1 MCLSFD
7 VFSCCK
13 GNTTFSF
20 TQESDETQ
28 ILHKVLSTHDQMKWI
43 SMKDFTGRPVK

>member
-13 GNTTFSF
+13 GNAAFSF
-20 TQESDETQ
+20 TQE
-28 ILHKVLSTHDQMKWI
+28 VMKLKYYI
-43 SMKDFTGRPVK
+43 KF